1 MQICDT
7 QCSGDAGLLMR
18 EKLVYVIINDPYTA
32 EGSNNFKAVMCGM
45 GSFVW
50 DVDYIAIM

>member
-7 QCSGDAGLLMR
+7 QCSGDAGRLMR

-45 GSFVW
+45 GSFV
-50 DVDYIAIM
+50 